1 MSWDKFENKLE
12 RGPSGATRAIGWQIF
27 IAVLVILAIIAA
39 VTVLVRPFQVIDR
52 VANPD
57 KIVYNYEYFYNQ
69 AEARTAIQRKIDEA
83 KGAVTRFEDSAGDRK
98 DWTFEDKTEHSRL
111 SSLVDGLNFQCADI
125 VADYN
130 AKAQQVSRNIFKTDS
145 TPYRLSECE

>member
-1 MSWDKFENKLE
+1 MSWDKFERKLN
-12 RGPSGATRAIGWQIF
+12 RGPSGASRAIGWQIF
-27 IAVLVILAIIAA
+27 IVVLIVLAIGGAA
-39 VTVLVRPFQVIDR
+39 TFIMRPFQVIDR

-69 AEARTAIQRKIDEA
+69 AEARTAIQRKIDGA
-83 KGAVTRFEDSAGDRK
+83 KAAVTRFEESAGERK

-111 SSLVDGLNFQCADI
+111 ASLVDGLTFQCADI

-130 AKAQQVSRNIFKTDS
+130 ARAQQVSRSIFKTDS